1 MTNQESFLS
10 CGVYSFNAD
19 GDLLDYIKGF
29 VYDKGGRCLK
39 SEIIQSI
46 MLNLVGIGINIDD
59 GLKPVNLN
67 ENTFGEKWSPFI
79 FNNRFGRGG
88 MNTIIIKMNKLHEKL
103 DEFEN
108 GTYVGTG
115 LSVETSKMTGR
126 KIYKYMDPERSESL
140 IDLSSKFEVGVKVS
154 NGNTKREPERT
165 ESLIDL
171 SSNFEFGLKV
181 SNGNTKRRQRR
192 NK

>member
-1 MTNQESFLS
+1 MTMTNQESFLS
-10 CGVYSFNAD
+10 CGVYSLNAD

-67 ENTFGEKWSPFI
+67 ENTFGDKWSPFI
-79 FNNRFGRGG
+79 FNNRFSHGG
-88 MNTIIIKMNKLHEKL
+88 MSVIIKKMNKLHEKL

-115 LSVETSKMTGR
+115 LSVETSKITER
-126 KIYKYMDPERSESL
+126 KIYKYM
-140 IDLSSKFEVGVKVS
+140 
-154 NGNTKREPERT
+154 EPEST

-171 SSNFEFGLKV
+171 S
-181 SNGNTKRRQRR
+181 
-192 NK
+192 

>member
-1 MTNQESFLS
+1 MTMTNKESFLS
-10 CGVYSFNAD
+10 CGVYSPNAD

-59 GLKPVNLN
+59 GLKPVNFN
-67 ENTFGEKWSPFI
+67 ENTFGDTWSSFI
-79 FNNRFGRGG
+79 FNNRFHRGG
-88 MNTIIIKMNKLHEKL
+88 TNTIINKMNKLHEKF
-103 DEFEN
+103 DEFES

-126 KIYKYMDPERSESL
+126 KIYKYMEPERTESL

-154 NGNTKREPERT
+154 NGNTKR
-165 ESLIDL
+165 
-171 SSNFEFGLKV
+171 
-181 SNGNTKRRQRR
+181 RQSVM
-192 NK
+192 NN

>member
-1 MTNQESFLS
+1 MTNQDSFLS
-10 CGVYSFNAD
+10 CGVPSLNAD

-59 GLKPVNLN
+59 GLKGVTNCN
-67 ENTFGEKWSPFI
+67 ENTFGDTWSSFI
-79 FNNRFGRGG
+79 FNNRFGHGG
-88 MNTIIIKMNKLHEKL
+88 MNTIINKMNKLHEKL

-115 LSVETSKMTGR
+115 LSVEISKMTGR
-126 KIYKYMDPERSESL
+126 KIYKYMEPERTESL

-154 NGNTKREPERT
+154 NGNTKRP

-171 SSNFEFGLKV
+171 SSKFEVGVKV
-181 SNGNTKRRQRR
+181 SNGNTKRRQRVMS
-192 NK
+192 N

>member
-1 MTNQESFLS
+1 MTNKESFLS
-10 CGVYSFNAD
+10 CGVYSPNAD

-39 SEIIQSI
+39 SEVIQSI

-59 GLKPVNLN
+59 GLKPMNFN
-67 ENTFGEKWSPFI
+67 ENTFGDTWSSFI
-79 FNNRFGRGG
+79 FNNRFHGGG
-88 MNTIIIKMNKLHEKL
+88 MRVVNMKMNKLHEKL

-126 KIYKYMDPERSESL
+126 KIYKYMEEPELTENL
-140 IDLSSKFEVGVKVS
+140 IDLSSKFEAGVKVS
-154 NGNTKREPERT
+154 NGNTKDNE
-165 ESLIDL
+165 
-171 SSNFEFGLKV
+171 
-181 SNGNTKRRQRR
+181 
-192 NK
+192 

>member
-1 MTNQESFLS
+1 MTMTNQESFLS
-10 CGVYSFNAD
+10 CGVYSPNAD

-59 GLKPVNLN
+59 GLKPVNFN
-67 ENTFGEKWSPFI
+67 ENTFGDKWSSFI
-79 FNNRFGRGG
+79 FNNRVSGG
-88 MNTIIIKMNKLHEKL
+88 MRVISMKMNKLHEKL

-126 KIYKYMDPERSESL
+126 KIYKYMEEPELTESL

-154 NGNTKREPERT
+154 NGNTK
-165 ESLIDL
+165 
-171 SSNFEFGLKV
+171 G
-181 SNGNTKRRQRR
+181 Q
-192 NK
+192 

>member
-1 MTNQESFLS
+1 MTKQESFFSFGSLS
-10 CGVYSFNAD
+10 LNAD
-19 GDLLDYIKGF
+19 DDLLDYIKGF

-39 SEIIQSI
+39 SEIIHSI
-46 MLNLVGIGINIDD
+46 MLNLVGIGINIED
-59 GLKPVNLN
+59 GLKPGNLN
-67 ENTFGEKWSPFI
+67 ENTFGDTWSPFI

-88 MNTIIIKMNKLHEKL
+88 MSSIIIKMNKLHEKL